1 MIDGLRVTWRALG
14 NLRYNGYAYVWANL
28 AFVVLCLPVITIP
41 AAWSALCR
49 VGYLAHTDPSEADLG
64 AFWQT
69 FRQNLWRALPWGV
82 GSALFGY
89 INFSNLIAYA
99 SEGSLIVVVLM
110 MVWFL
115 AGIVWLGILLFTWPI
130 YYEMAEPSVWGAT
143 RNAVV
148 MVLRNPLMTL
158 TLLVILAALAVVS
171 TVLIAA
177 WLLLTFGVV
186 VAIGNAAVLD
196 RLAIYYERRRI
207 AP

>member
-1 MIDGLRVTWRALG
+1 MIDGLRVSWRALG
-14 NLRYNGYAYVWANL
+14 NLRWNGYAYVWANL
-28 AFVVLCLPVITIP
+28 AFVALCLPVVTIP

-49 VGYLAHTDPSEADLG
+49 VGYLAYTDPSEADLS

-69 FRQNLWRALPWGV
+69 FKQQLWRALPWGL
-82 GSALFGY
+82 GCALFGY
-89 INFSNLIAYA
+89 INFSNVIAY
-99 SEGSLIVVVLM
+99 SRQDGLLVTGLM
-110 MVWFL
+110 TVWIL
-115 AGIVWLGILLFTWPI
+115 AGVVWLGVLLFTWPI

>member
-1 MIDGLRVTWRALG
+1 MIDGLRVAWRALG

-28 AFVVLCLPVITIP
+28 AFVALSLPVITMP

-69 FRQNLWRALPWGV
+69 FRRNLWRALPWGL
-82 GSALFGY
+82 GAALFGY
-89 INFSNLIAYA
+89 VNLSNLLAY
-99 SEGSLIVVVLM
+99 SEADGALITGLM
-110 MVWFL
+110 AVWFL
-115 AGIVWLGILLFTWPI
+115 AGIAWIGTLLFTWPI

-143 RNAVV
+143 RNALI
-148 MVLRNPLMTL
+148 MVLSNPLMVL
-158 TLLVILAALAVVS
+158 TLLVILVVVAAVS

-177 WLLLTFGVV
+177 WLLLTFGLIA
-186 VAIGNAAVLD
+186 AIANAAVLD
-196 RLAIYYERRRI
+196 RLSVYYEQRRA